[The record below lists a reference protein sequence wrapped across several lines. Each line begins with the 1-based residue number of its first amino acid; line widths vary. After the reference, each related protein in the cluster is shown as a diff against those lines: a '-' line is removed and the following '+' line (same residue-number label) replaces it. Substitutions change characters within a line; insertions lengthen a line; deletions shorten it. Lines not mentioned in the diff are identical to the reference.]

1 MYRRLTANTTTEAQ
15 GILTEA
21 LVAIDDEL
29 CRRGTSD
36 APLRVTVHY
45 DIDDMGLDGPLDVD
59 ECLHLP
65 YDGIPPGL
73 QPHNTHPEYATRDC
87 DRSPRPAR
95 RSILDRFLDY

>member
-21 LVAIDDEL
+21 LVAIDTEL
-29 CRRGTSD
+29 RRRGTAE

-45 DIDDMGLDGPLDVD
+45 DVDDMGRDGPLDAD

-73 QPHNTHPEYATRDC
+73 QPHSTRPEYATWDNTPGT
-87 DRSPRPAR
+87 PRRR
-95 RSILDRFLDY
+95 RSLLDRFLNY

>member
-21 LVAIDDEL
+21 LVAIDAEL
-29 CRRGTSD
+29 RLRGATD

-45 DIDDMGLDGPLDVD
+45 DVDDMGRTDELDVD

-73 QPHNTHPEYATRDC
+73 QPQNTHPEYATWNTAHRT
-87 DRSPRPAR
+87 PRRR
-95 RSILDRFLDY
+95 RSLLDRFLNY

>member
-1 MYRRLTANTTTEAQ
+1 MYRRLTATTTTEAQ

-21 LVAIDDEL
+21 LVAIDTEL
-29 CRRGTSD
+29 RRRGTAE

-45 DIDDMGLDGPLDVD
+45 DVDDMDRDGLLDVD

-73 QPHNTHPEYATRDC
+73 QPRNCHPEYAAWNASSAT
-87 DRSPRPAR
+87 PRR
-95 RSILDRFLDY
+95 RGILERLLGH

>member
-21 LVAIDDEL
+21 LVAIDAEL
-29 CRRGTSD
+29 CRRGTTE

-45 DIDDMGLDGPLDVD
+45 DVDDMGRTDDLHVD

-73 QPHNTHPEYATRDC
+73 QPHNTHPEYATRDR
-87 DRSPRPAR
+87 DRSPRQRR
-95 RSILDRFLDY
+95 RSILDRFLNY